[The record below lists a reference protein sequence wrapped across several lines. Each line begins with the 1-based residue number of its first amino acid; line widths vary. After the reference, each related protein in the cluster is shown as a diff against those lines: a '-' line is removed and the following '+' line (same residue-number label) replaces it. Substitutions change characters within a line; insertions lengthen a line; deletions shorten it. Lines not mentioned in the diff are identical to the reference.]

1 MQIFLNRLNPNAVR
15 WFVDVSAL
23 INGIIASGYWG
34 QNIDFQLV
42 TSSSL
47 FWSSVDQLRSPA
59 GRNRTSTAP
68 INWPYLFNF
77 TRSSIAGTDE
87 YVLKQL
93 KSTRISSSSILLELN
108 MNFQAS
114 DNLTTTRSERT
125 PPFMLRS
132 FNTSDPIYWQ
142 ERWVIYKVSY
152 AIGVWARYMNVSM
165 VEYDNEPDLIATPP
179 SSAEYQDYYQLRTL
193 SLQHAYADVNADL
206 GSTINVNVI
215 GPTGASY
222 NADPYGAMCLQNN
235 NIAWGTST
243 SNSKWTNIDTYAYHT
258 YSASGSSMANKVV
271 NVQNF
276 ITNSTVNGVSLPV
289 MITEYNSHFG
299 SQWSTILST
308 PDDNYEASR
317 VASQTAN
324 VVLSQINGLFLFKM
338 RLSVITNKN
347 ALVWEEANVAPYDFS
362 DTTLSAE
369 SYRLLAKVQGAQI
382 YTVTSND
389 TGLYGTYLSK
399 SEHRT
404 VLLPVRR
411 QRSRE

>member
-165 VEYDNEPDLIATPP
+165 IEYDNEPEATLL
-179 SSAEYQDYYQLRTL
+179 STAEYLDYYQLRTL
-193 SLQHAYADVNADL
+193 SIQHAYADVNADL
-206 GSTINVNVI
+206 GSTINVNVV
-215 GPTGASY
+215 GPAGANY
-222 NADPYGAMCLQNN
+222 NAKAYGPVCLQNN
-235 NIAWGTST
+235 NIAWGTTTTNAS
-243 SNSKWTNIDTYAYHT
+243 WTNIDSYSYHT
-258 YSASGSSMANKVV
+258 YSKTGQYMSNIIK
-271 NVQNF
+271 NVKALF
-276 ITNSTVNGVSLPV
+276 TKYNSNVSLPI

-299 SQWSTILST
+299 SQWSTLLST
-308 PDDNYEASR
+308 PDENYEASR

-347 ALVWEEANVAPYDFS
+347 GLVWEEANVAPYDFS

-369 SYRLLAKVQGAQI
+369 SFRLLAKVQGAQI